1 MQNLCSER
9 RIVALLILI
18 LSAGLVVSTFGLQF
32 ADLGG
37 AFSPMFFPRI
47 ILTILV
53 GLATLNLV
61 IEMMTDVKGNDLR
74 LAQTLLICAGF
85 MGYVVLIMPLGYF
98 ISSVLL
104 ALLILI
110 TLGIR
115 SPLVLLVLPVASAGS
130 LVVLFNHILKMPW
143 PTSPFF
149 WWI

>member
-61 IEMMTDVKGNDLR
+61 IDMMTDVKGNDLR

-115 SPLVLLVLPVASAGS
+115 SPLVLLVLPIASAGS
-130 LVVLFNHILKMPW
+130 LVVLFNHILKMPL

>member
-115 SPLVLLVLPVASAGS
+115 SPLVLLVLPIASAGS

>member
-18 LSAGLVVSTFGLQF
+18 LSAGLVLSTFGLQF

-61 IEMMTDVKGNDLR
+61 IEMVTDVKGNDLR

-115 SPLVLLVLPVASAGS
+115 SPLVLLVLPIASAGS
-130 LVVLFNHILKMPW
+130 LVVLFNHILKMPL